1 MAAYFFTALC
11 ALVLD
16 QLTKLWTVENIA
28 LGQQVEFIPG
38 VLGLTYFRNTGM
50 ALSLLSEHTWV
61 LAALSVVSLPVLGW
75 LLTRKKWFT
84 RWERFAIALVMGGAA
99 GNAVDRV
106 FRGYVVDMLEPLFI
120 NFAVFNIADAFIN
133 VGAILFCLLYIIR
146 AFKDDGWKRSGGS
159 ETGER
164 IEDDGNGG
172 GRRHQD

>member
-1 MAAYFFTALC
+1 MVAYFLTALC
-11 ALVLD
+11 AVVLD
-16 QLTKLWTVENIA
+16 QLLKLWTVENIA
-28 LGQQVEFIPG
+28 LGQQLDFIPG

-50 ALSLLSEHTWV
+50 AFSLLSEHTWI
-61 LAALSVVSLPVLGW
+61 LAVLSVVSIPVLGW
-75 LLTRKKWFT
+75 LLTKKKWFT

-106 FRGYVVDMLEPLFI
+106 FRGYVVDMLEPLFV
-120 NFAVFNIADAFIN
+120 NFAVFNIADACIN

-146 AFKDDGWKRSGGS
+146 AFRDDGRKHSVDS

-172 GRRHQD
+172 DRRP